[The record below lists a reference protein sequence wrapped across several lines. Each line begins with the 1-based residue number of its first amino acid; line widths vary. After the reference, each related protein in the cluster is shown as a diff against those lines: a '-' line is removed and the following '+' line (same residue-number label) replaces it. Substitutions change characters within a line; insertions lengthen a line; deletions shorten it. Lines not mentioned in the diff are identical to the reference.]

1 MKIKHSRIYWNEKTK
16 AFSAEPSEGPN
27 RDNNSDFPGWLN
39 LEKGGAT
46 KDKRVL
52 SLLTEVIWLVEK
64 SGFDLAALL
73 KEIRKIEEVEIAL
86 KQDPYSSFTL

>member
-27 RDNNSDFPGWLN
+27 RANHSDFPGWLN
-39 LEKGGAT
+39 LEKGGST

-52 SLLTEVIWLVEK
+52 SLLT
-64 SGFDLAALL
+64 
-73 KEIRKIEEVEIAL
+73 
-86 KQDPYSSFTL
+86 